1 MKKLFAVALALVLSV
16 GIFAG
21 CNASGTSSS
30 APVSTSAPAASSSA
44 SPSDDPTQM
53 TAEIT
58 WWAFPTFGQEN
69 ADDPAGT
76 YEQKI
81 IEAFNEKYPDKGY
94 LIVVDEFL
102 SYLTS
107 RSNREIVLDLDKNT
121 EVASL
126 TAKADVAR

>member
-1 MKKLFAVALALVLSV
+1 M
-16 GIFAG
+16 
-21 CNASGTSSS
+21 
-30 APVSTSAPAASSSA
+30 
-44 SPSDDPTQM
+44 
-53 TAEIT
+53 
-58 WWAFPTFGQEN
+58 
-69 ADDPAGT
+69 
-76 YEQKI
+76 
-81 IEAFNEKYPDKGY
+81 AFNEKYPDKGY

>member
-30 APVSTSAPAASSSA
+30 APVSTSAPVASSSA

-58 WWAFPTFGQEN
+58 RWAVPTFGQEN
-69 ADDPAGT
+69 SDDPAG
-76 YEQKI
+76 
-81 IEAFNEKYPDKGY
+81 P
-94 LIVVDEFL
+94 
-102 SYLTS
+102 
-107 RSNREIVLDLDKNT
+107 
-121 EVASL
+121 
-126 TAKADVAR
+126 